1 MAGRAQVSQRR
12 EARYVYMSNAIDR
25 EHLGVRPDPKIIE
38 IGSAP
43 FMWRAFPHTTQFYS
57 TWPDERFQN
66 DDRGFHIFSLKQL
79 PGLTAALQSAEFN
92 MVVVHSSP
100 LAPWTL
106 NSVSRTLFNRS
117 AVEGHLPLFRRFGQ
131 QMIRCRVTAPIF
143 VLDFDDPAVISRSDV
158 FLLDKAKLYFKREL
172 PADHWRLFAGTLH
185 RSVPTPRFRSIV
197 KHQNRLSKILPIS
210 LGVSPAISAWVQV
223 YEIPKVKKSAD
234 VFFAGQIKNSSTVRP
249 RGLEELLSLK
259 AEGYVIDVCDQRLPI
274 DEYLARCAAARVVWA
289 PEGFGWQTFRQ
300 YEAALCG
307 SVPLCN
313 RPTIELHKPLVHGV
327 HALYYDPEPGS
338 LRQVLA
344 VALAEREK
352 LSMLGAAARDHV
364 LAHHTPTAIAR
375 YVAERAL
382 RNEDPSFEDTPV
394 HRSAN

>member
-1 MAGRAQVSQRR
+1 
-12 EARYVYMSNAIDR
+12 
-25 EHLGVRPDPKIIE
+25 
-38 IGSAP
+38 
-43 FMWRAFPHTTQFYS
+43 MWRTFHIQLNST
-57 TWPDERFQN
+57 TWPDER
-66 DDRGFHIFSLKQL
+66 
-79 PGLTAALQSAEFN
+79 LQTTIAVSHLLARANTTLGSRPSGAEFD

-100 LAPWTL
+100 TAPWERTRSVEFLFKRSTL
-106 NSVSRTLFNRS
+106 QGR
-117 AVEGHLPLFRRFGQ
+117 LPFFRRFGQ
-131 QMIRCRVTAPIF
+131 QMIRYGVTAPIF

-197 KHQNRLSKILPIS
+197 KNQKRMSKILPIS

-223 YEIPKVKKSAD
+223 YEIPKAEKSVD
-234 VFFAGQIKNSSTVRP
+234 VFFAGQIKNSSTVRQ

-274 DEYLARCAAARVVWA
+274 DEYLARCVAARVVWA

-327 HALYYDPEPGS
+327 HALYYDPDPGS
-338 LRQVLA
+338 LRQVLS

-375 YVAERAL
+375 YVAECAL
-382 RNEDPSFEDTPV
+382 RNEDPI
-394 HRSAN
+394 R

>member
-1 MAGRAQVSQRR
+1 
-12 EARYVYMSNAIDR
+12 MSNAINC
-25 EHLGVRPDPKIIE
+25 EYLSPSPDPKIIE

-57 TWPDERFQN
+57 TWPAERFQN
-66 DDRGFHIFSLKQL
+66 EDRGFHIFSLKQL
-79 PGLTAALQSAEFN
+79 PRLTSALQSAEFD

-106 NSVSRTLFNRS
+106 NSVGRTLFNRG
-117 AVEGHLPLFRRFGQ
+117 ALEGRLPLFRRFGQ
-131 QMIRCRVTAPIF
+131 QMIRCKVTAPI
-143 VLDFDDPAVISRSDV
+143 VGLDFDDAAVVARCDL
-158 FLLDKAKLYFKREL
+158 FLLDRARLYFKREL
-172 PADHWRLFAGTLH
+172 PPDYWRLFAGTLH

-197 KHQNRLSKILPIS
+197 KNQKRLSKIRPIS
-210 LGVSPAISAWVQV
+210 LGVSAAIFAWAQAHR
-223 YEIPKVKKSAD
+223 IPNFEKSVD
-234 VFFAGQIKNSSTVRP
+234 VFFAGRIKDSSIVRQ

-259 AEGYVIDVCDQRLPI
+259 ADGYVIDVCDQRVPI
-274 DEYLARCAAARVVWA
+274 AEYLARCAAARVVWA
-289 PEGFGWQTFRQ
+289 PEGLGWQTFRQ
-300 YEAALCG
+300 YEASLCG

-338 LRQVLA
+338 LRQVLS

-364 LAHHTPTAIAR
+364 LAYHTPTAIAR
-375 YVAERAL
+375 YVAECAVC
-382 RNEDPSFEDTPV
+382 NEDRSFEGTLV